1 MTGYNA
7 GSAPSLNTLI
17 ASGDS
22 DGGQGVVVL
31 VVLLICA
38 VVLVMVSIISKF
50 QQPFVIVLQ
59 NPFKLLMKTVMVGV
73 TLTVVGVAVIS
84 IILAAAGTPS

>member
-7 GSAPSLNTLI
+7 GSASSLNTLI

-22 DGGQGVVVL
+22 DGGQGAVVL
-31 VVLLICA
+31 VVLLVCA

-59 NPFKLLMKTVMVGV
+59 HPFKLLMKTVLLGV
-73 TLTVVGVAVIS
+73 TMTVVGVAVIS
-84 IILAAAGTPS
+84 IILAAAGAPS